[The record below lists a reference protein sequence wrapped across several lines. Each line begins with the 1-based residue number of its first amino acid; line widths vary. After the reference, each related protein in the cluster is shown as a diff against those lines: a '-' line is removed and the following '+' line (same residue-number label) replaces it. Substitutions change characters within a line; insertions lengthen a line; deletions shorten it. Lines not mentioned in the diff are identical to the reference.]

1 MYPSDKM
8 PILSGD
14 ISSTEL
20 TASQAQV
27 VDMLTSVGRI
37 AMVASETP
45 IKFTVEREGGLESYL
60 RQVQEAVDAG
70 KPLKPDEVEQL
81 QKDVRYQ
88 ERTEKLGNVTESY
101 RLLLGRLHQDKYFQS
116 CVENMISETINLS
129 EKRSENRRLAE
140 KSTSEDL
147 GL

>member
-1 MYPSDKM
+1 MFPSDKM

-37 AMVASETP
+37 AMVAGETP

-70 KPLKPDEVEQL
+70 HPMKADEVEEL
-81 QKDVRYQ
+81 QQKVRYQ

-101 RLLLGRLHQDKYFQS
+101 RLLLGRLHQDKYFQQ
-116 CVENMISETINLS
+116 CVQKMIEETINLS

-140 KSTSEDL
+140 KAQSKDL